1 MILGIRPL
9 VGGATVM
16 TEDGTMSLPL
26 IFLKVDALAAG
37 KGLEDVAADDSE
49 ADEVFR
55 FVIPSPGLAR
65 RLATQL
71 VKAAERVERG
81 R

>member
-1 MILGIRPL
+1 
-9 VGGATVM
+9 
-16 TEDGTMSLPL
+16 
-26 IFLKVDALAAG
+26 VDALAAG